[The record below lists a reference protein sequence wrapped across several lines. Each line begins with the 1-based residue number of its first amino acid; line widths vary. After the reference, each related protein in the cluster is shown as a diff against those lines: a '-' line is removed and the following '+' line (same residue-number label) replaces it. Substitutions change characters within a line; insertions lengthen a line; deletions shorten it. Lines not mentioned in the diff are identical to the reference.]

1 MDNHGFTLIEL
12 LLSLFV
18 ITIITTLV
26 ITNVIDEV
34 KTNQVKVGSRQVVT
48 SLEWGRS
55 CAMATNVDAT
65 IRFSSNHIVVK
76 CNHNEQLFSTENVE
90 ISTNFPN
97 DTAIFNERG
106 VVNQGATINICNEA
120 KCEQVTIGIG
130 RSDVQ
135 IK

>member
-55 CAMATNVDAT
+55 CAMATNADAN
-65 IRFSSNHIVVK
+65 ISFSSNHIVVK
-76 CNHNEQLFSTENVE
+76 CNHNEQMFSTKNVE

>member
-12 LLSLFV
+12 LLCLFV

-34 KTNQVKVGSRQVVT
+34 NTNQVKVGSRQVVT

-55 CAMATNVDAT
+55 CAMATNTSAT
-65 IRFSSNHIVVK
+65 VSFSSNHIVVK
-76 CNHNEQLFSTENVE
+76 CSQNEQLFSTENVE

-97 DTAIFNERG
+97 DTATFNERG
-106 VVNQGATINICNEA
+106 IVNQGATINICNEA